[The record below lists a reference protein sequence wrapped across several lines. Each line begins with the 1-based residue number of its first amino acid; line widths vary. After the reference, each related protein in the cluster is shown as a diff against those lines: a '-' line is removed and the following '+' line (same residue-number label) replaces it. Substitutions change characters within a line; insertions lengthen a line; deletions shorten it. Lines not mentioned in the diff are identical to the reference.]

1 MKIEIENGKL
11 QQSIDYL
18 FTLKLSRKQSRAR
31 RHLIDQLKERKKRVD
46 ADRMELINEYS
57 KKDSEGNPVVEN
69 NIYIMKDQEA
79 FNEAINEL
87 NEEKMVIEGGDNRE
101 MIRTVR
107 RVLRKLIDDE
117 VEYEGIPSETFDYLC
132 DQFKADEDNG
142 GEEGEDK

>member
-87 NEEKMVIEGGDNRE
+87 NEEKMVIEGGDHRE
-101 MIRTVR
+101 MIRTVK
-107 RVLRKLIDDE
+107 RVLKKLIDDE
-117 VEYEGIPSETFDYLC
+117 VEYEGVRSETFDYLC
-132 DQFKADEDNG
+132 DQFKADEDEMG
-142 GEEGEDK
+142 DDE